1 MKHDINPAF
10 PGSARL
16 RRVVNA
22 AGTMTSLGANRI
34 VPEAVSA
41 MVAVSAHF
49 VEIDVLQARA
59 AEIIARVTGA
69 DSGCLTACS
78 AAGVTLS
85 VAACMTGS
93 DLGKIEQL
101 PNVDGMRS
109 DVLLQSGHA
118 INYGA
123 PIEQAIRLSGAR
135 VVEIGGA
142 TEAQMYQLR
151 AHLRRGDI
159 AAALYVVS
167 HHTAPDGMISLSE
180 WTSACHEHGV
190 PVIADMAGEF
200 NLRVVREPGVDI
212 AVYSAHKFMGGPT
225 AGIVAANGELAR
237 AVYLQNRGIG
247 RQMKIGKENICG
259 AMAAME
265 AWVRRDR
272 SADRERQRRVLSL
285 WAEKLKGVPGVSAKI
300 IGDWTGNP
308 IDRLQLTVFPDEARL
323 YAWEIALRLRAGDP
337 AIFAREQFLEHGRLV
352 LDPCHL
358 LDGEAEMVARRVGEI
373 VNGVGDGG
381 RRISWDEYKMRAGD
395 AADWPHPGAPAKKDE

>member
-1 MKHDINPAF
+1 MKHGINTAF
-10 PGSARL
+10 PGGARL
-16 RRVVNA
+16 LRVVNA

-49 VEIDVLQARA
+49 VEIDRLQARA
-59 AEIIARVTGA
+59 AEMIARVTGA

-85 VAACMTGS
+85 IAACMTGA
-93 DLGKIEQL
+93 DPAKIEQL

-109 DVLLQSGHA
+109 GVLLQSGHA

-123 PIEQAIRLSGAR
+123 PVEQAVRLSGAR

-142 TEAQMYQLR
+142 TESRMYQLR
-151 AHLRRGDI
+151 ARLRGDDI

-167 HHTAPDGMISLSE
+167 HHTALDGMISLAQ
-180 WTSACHEHGV
+180 WTSVCHEYGV
-190 PVIADMAGEF
+190 PVVADMASEF
-200 NLRVVREPGVDI
+200 NLHVVRDPGVDI

-225 AGIVAANGELAR
+225 AGVVAANGELAR

-265 AWVRRDR
+265 AWARRDQ
-272 SADRERQRRVLSL
+272 SADRERQRQVLSL
-285 WAEKLKGVPGVSAKI
+285 WVEKLKQVPGVSAKI

-308 IDRLQLTVFPDEARL
+308 IDRLQLTVCPDEARL
-323 YAWEIALRLRAGDP
+323 YAWELALRLRDEDP

-358 LDGEAEMVARRVGEI
+358 LDGEAELVARRVGEI
-373 VNGVGDGG
+373 VNQAGDSG
-381 RRISWDEYKMRAGD
+381 RQISWDEYKRRAEDVTG
-395 AADWPHPGAPAKKDE
+395 WPHPGAPAKKR

>member
-10 PGSARL
+10 PGGARL

-41 MVAVSAHF
+41 MVAASAHF

-59 AEIIARVTGA
+59 AETIARMTGA
-69 DSGCLTACS
+69 ESGCLTACS

-85 VAACMTGS
+85 IAACMTGS
-93 DLGKIEQL
+93 DPAKIEQL
-101 PNVDGMRS
+101 PNADGMRS
-109 DVLLQSGHA
+109 GVLLQSGHA

-135 VVEIGGA
+135 VVEVGGA
-142 TEAQMYQLR
+142 AEAHLYQLR
-151 AHLRRGDI
+151 AQLRRGDI

-167 HHTAPDGMISLSE
+167 HHTAPDGMISLAE

-200 NLRVVREPGVDI
+200 NLRVVEDPGVDI

-237 AVYLQNRGIG
+237 AVYLQSRGIG

-265 AWVRRDR
+265 AWSCRDP
-272 SADRERQRRVLSL
+272 SADRERQRQVLSL
-285 WAEKLKGVPGVSAKI
+285 WTEELKGVPGVRAEI

-308 IDRLQLTVFPDEARL
+308 IDRLQLTVLPDEARL
-323 YAWEIALRLRAGDP
+323 HAWELALRLRAKDP

-358 LDGEAEMVARRVGEI
+358 LDGEAELVARRVGEI
-373 VNGVGDGG
+373 VNGVEDGE

-395 AADWPHPGAPAKKDE
+395 VVGWPHSGAPAKKDE

>member
-1 MKHDINPAF
+1 MKHDINPDF

-41 MVAVSAHF
+41 MLAVSPHF
-49 VEIDVLQARA
+49 VEIDALQARA
-59 AEIIARVTGA
+59 AEIIAKATGA
-69 DSGCLTACS
+69 EAGCLTACS

-85 VAACMTGS
+85 IAACMTGS
-93 DLGKIEQL
+93 DPAKIEQL

-109 DVLLQSGHA
+109 GVLLQSGHA

-123 PIEQAIRLSGAR
+123 PIEQAVRLSGAR

-142 TEAQMYQLR
+142 TEARMYQLR
-151 AHLRRGDI
+151 ARLREDDI

-167 HHTAPDGMISLSE
+167 HHTALDGMISLAE
-180 WTSACHEHGV
+180 WTSACHECGV
-190 PVIADMAGEF
+190 PVIADMASEF

-225 AGIVAANGELAR
+225 AGIVAANNGLAQ

-265 AWVRRDR
+265 AWMRRDQGT
-272 SADRERQRRVLSL
+272 DREQQRQVLSL
-285 WAEKLKGVPGVSAKI
+285 WTEKLKGVPGVRAKI

-323 YAWEIALRLRAGDP
+323 YAWELALWLRAGDP

-358 LDGEAEMVARRVGEI
+358 LDGEAELVARRVSEI

-381 RRISWDEYKMRAGD
+381 RRISWDEYKERAED
-395 AADWPHPGAPAKKDE
+395 AAGWPHPRAPAKKDE